1 MDNQSKEEKLSVI
14 ATHIRNL
21 SSDKYKA
28 ELSLLSEKALT
39 IQYPETIS
47 SLESAISSY
56 SSKILALQEQYRTIE
71 LE

>member
-1 MDNQSKEEKLSVI
+1 MANQSKEEKLSVI
-14 ATHIRNL
+14 ATHIRNI

-39 IQYPETIS
+39 IQFPEMIS
-47 SLESAISSY
+47 SLESAINSY
-56 SSKILALQEQYRTIE
+56 SSKISALQEQYKVIE